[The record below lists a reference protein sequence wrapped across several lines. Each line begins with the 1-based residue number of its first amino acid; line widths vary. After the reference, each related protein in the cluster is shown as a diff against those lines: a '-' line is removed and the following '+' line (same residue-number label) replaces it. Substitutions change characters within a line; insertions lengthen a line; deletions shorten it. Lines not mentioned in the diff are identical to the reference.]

1 MSTTVKGIVTINDS
15 EFRMFKGTK
24 CILKLI
30 LKYDINNLQR
40 NFN

>member
-1 MSTTVKGIVTINDS
+1 MDATVKGIVTIVDS

-24 CILKLI
+24 CISKLM